1 MSGFRKFLLRGNV
14 ADLAVAVVI
23 GVAFGAVIAAFVTDI
38 ITPLIAAI
46 FGQPDFSRLHFTIN
60 KSTFLYGSFINA
72 LLAFLFVAAAI
83 YFFVV
88 TPMNAVNA
96 RRKRGED
103 PTTKKCPECLSE
115 VPIAARRCAF
125 CTQSLDVA
133 GVGRTTR

>member
-1 MSGFRKFLLRGNV
+1 MLKGFKSFIMRGNV
-14 ADLAVAVVI
+14 VDLAVAVVI

-46 FGQPDFSRLHFTIN
+46 FGQQDFSRLHFTIN

-88 TPMNAVNA
+88 APLNS
-96 RRKRGED
+96 
-103 PTTKKCPECLSE
+103 L
-115 VPIAARRCAF
+115 AARRMKQEEATTRPCPF
-125 CTQSLDVA
+125 CTTESALTA
-133 GVGRTTR
+133 TRCPSCTSQLEAA